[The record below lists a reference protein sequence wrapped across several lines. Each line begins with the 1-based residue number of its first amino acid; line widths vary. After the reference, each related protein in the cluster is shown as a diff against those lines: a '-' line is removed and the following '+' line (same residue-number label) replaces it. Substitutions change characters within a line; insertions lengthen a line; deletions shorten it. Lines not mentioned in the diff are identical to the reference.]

1 MTKDY
6 FNNYTKGEA
15 YVYGLKCISNI
26 FESDERSVVTVLP
39 GENMS
44 VTVTHN
50 TESRK
55 FVRYILKERAVLD
68 VNVCI
73 QGRNTTELDMLYEVV
88 HEGNNSRSNVSISG
102 FVEDTAHA
110 IVRLTTIVPHTAFY
124 CEATQSVHLYQFSNE
139 SVIDCIPILEVKN
152 KTTRSSHA
160 VRLETVSD
168 IAYWYAAKLGLNVDF
183 FEGLVKDG
191 LMKI

>member
-6 FNNYTKGEA
+6 FNNYTKSEA
-15 YVYGLKCISNI
+15 YTYGLKCVSKT
-26 FESDERSVVTVLP
+26 FENDERSVVTVPP
-39 GENMS
+39 GKNMS

-55 FVRYILKERAVLD
+55 FVRYILKEGSILD
-68 VNVCI
+68 VNVLI
-73 QGRNTTELDMLYEVV
+73 HGTKGTELDMLYEVL
-88 HEGNNSRSNVSISG
+88 HEGNNSKSSVDISG

-110 IVRLTTIVPHTAFY
+110 IVRLTTTVPHTAFH

-160 VRLETVSD
+160 VRLETISD
-168 IAYWYAAKLGLNVDF
+168 VAYWSGAKLGLSATL
-183 FEGLVKDG
+183 FEEIVKRSV
-191 LMKI
+191 